1 MSDLQSLKDFLV
13 LSRFKSFSKAA
24 EHCHVT
30 TSGLSRR
37 IQNLE
42 LWLGSPVFDRSKH
55 QLEFTDAGRQ
65 LHQVASEVVT
75 ALDAVKNSVRR
86 QAAAEQD
93 QIRLA
98 APHIMSSV
106 FFPDW
111 LSRLHTQFG
120 QAKFTVASS
129 VLPDCLRGLD
139 SGDVDFVVTFDDAGG
154 GILDHL
160 GRRDGWLPLQALEL
174 GQELLVPVSAPGI
187 RGDAV
192 HKLTGSPQ
200 RTVSYLGYADEC
212 SVGWAL
218 QRALASM
225 PSLPAFAREHENSL
239 AEGLRS
245 MALIGMGLAWLPESL
260 VRQDLATRRL
270 VRAGGPA
277 CDVALSVRLLR
288 KSQRIGR
295 RAEALWQR
303 LQQELAEQPDPAA
316 VATLRAA

>member
-13 LSRFKSFSKAA
+13 LSRFRSFSKAA

-42 LWLGSPVFDRSKH
+42 TWLGSPVFDRSKH
-55 QLEFTDAGRQ
+55 QLEFTEAGRQ
-65 LHQVASEVVT
+65 LHQVAAEVVT

-86 QAAAEQD
+86 QAASEQD

-120 QAKFTVASS
+120 QARFTVASS
-129 VLPDCLRGLD
+129 VLPDCLRGLE
-139 SGDVDFVVTFDDAGG
+139 SGDVDFVVSFDDAAG
-154 GILDHL
+154 GIRDRLARH
-160 GRRDGWLPLQALEL
+160 DGWQPLDEMEL
-174 GQELLVPVSAPGI
+174 GTELLVPVSAPGI
-187 RGDAV
+187 RGDAL
-192 HKLTGSPQ
+192 HKLGP
-200 RTVSYLGYADEC
+200 REGAVSFLGYSDEC

-218 QRALASM
+218 DKAFDTL
-225 PSLPAFAREHENSL
+225 PELPALQRDHENSL
-239 AEGLRS
+239 ADGMRS
-245 MALIGMGLAWLPESL
+245 MALIGMGVAWLPESL
-260 VRQDLATRRL
+260 VRQDIATRRL

-277 CDVALSVRLLR
+277 YDVVLSVRLLR
-288 KSQRIGR
+288 KSLRIGR

-303 LQQELAEQPDPAA
+303 LQEEHAAQRAPAA
-316 VATLRAA
+316 SPALRAA

>member
-13 LSRFKSFSKAA
+13 LARFRNFSKAA

-42 LWLGSPVFDRSKH
+42 LWLGSPVFDRSKN

-65 LHQVASEVVT
+65 LHGVASEVVT
-75 ALDAVKNSVRR
+75 ALDAVRNSVRR
-86 QAAAEQD
+86 QAASEQD

-120 QAKFTVASS
+120 QAKFTVSSS
-129 VLPDCLRGLD
+129 VLPDCLRTLE
-139 SGDVDFVVTFDDAGG
+139 SGDADFVVSFDDAAG
-154 GILDHL
+154 GIREKLER
-160 GRRDGWLPLQALEL
+160 GDGWQPLEQMAL
-174 GQELLVPVSAPGI
+174 GTELLVPVSAPGI

-192 HKLTGSPQ
+192 HKLSKQGGE
-200 RTVSYLGYADEC
+200 VSFLGYSDEC
-212 SVGWAL
+212 AVGWAL
-218 QRALASM
+218 EKAFLNM
-225 PSLPAFAREHENSL
+225 PGLPALRREHENSL
-239 AEGLRS
+239 ADGMRS

-270 VRAGGPA
+270 VRAAGPEY
-277 CDVALSVRLLR
+277 DVALSVRLLR
-288 KSQRIGR
+288 KPRRIGR
-295 RAEALWQR
+295 RAEALWDR
-303 LQQELAEQPDPAA
+303 LLEEHADQKPGLLPEDSIKAA
-316 VATLRAA
+316 